1 VLLDALC
8 AFVGVDVD
16 GRAELFGALNRPA
29 ACAVELADTVCD
41 EGVKLS
47 CGSAEVDIAT
57 GRELPAVLFDDE
69 VCVCCVDGWGWLSEP
84 ALRFTT
90 LATDMIHLRVA
101 AKPGRNA
108 LRCAQLAS
116 FKTRMV
122 KGEEQSHSMPEAS
135 IEGIDMKRKNFRKK
149 WSRRTDSVGEN

>member
-1 VLLDALC
+1 
-8 AFVGVDVD
+8 VGVDVD

-29 ACAVELADTVCD
+29 ACAVEAEDTVCD

-47 CGSAEVDIAT
+47 CGSAEVDVAT
-57 GRELPAVLFDDE
+57 SRELPVVLFDDE
-69 VCVCCVDGWGWLSEP
+69 VWVCCVDCWLSEP

-108 LRCAQLAS
+108 LRRAQLAS

-122 KGEEQSHSMPEAS
+122 KGEERSHSVPEAS
-135 IEGIDMKRKNFRKK
+135 TEGIDMKRKNFRMKR
-149 WSRRTDSVGEN
+149 SRRTAPRREN